1 MDALTVFHSHDK
13 PQKDEPGRSSLKSI
27 DPPIFSRPATTASL
41 FDCDNFNFATI
52 QLHGLTDPLSD
63 NPLGKWGHIGDRSAA
78 GIRLVLAYDP
88 ERLAAIIVA
97 QDRDL
102 GAERDYDRVTR
113 FRLRNRA
120 RDAFREVA
128 YIPRGQFQS
137 APAVVGVRNRL
148 SGLERLLAV
157 GKGVLEPAEAGLG
170 HKVGMRGNRPR
181 RQAHLLCGL
190 RALFPES
197 AAEVLELNF
206 TPPPRP
212 DASATARKCSA
223 AYLGS

>member
-13 PQKDEPGRSSLKSI
+13 PQKDEPGRSSFKSI

-102 GAERDYDRVTR
+102 GAERD
-113 FRLRNRA
+113 
-120 RDAFREVA
+120 
-128 YIPRGQFQS
+128 
-137 APAVVGVRNRL
+137 
-148 SGLERLLAV
+148 
-157 GKGVLEPAEAGLG
+157 
-170 HKVGMRGNRPR
+170 
-181 RQAHLLCGL
+181 
-190 RALFPES
+190 
-197 AAEVLELNF
+197 
-206 TPPPRP
+206 
-212 DASATARKCSA
+212 
-223 AYLGS
+223 